1 MRLFVL
7 ARHAETTLNVA
18 RIVNG
23 DPAVDAPLTGKGRSE
38 AERLGQQIRNVP
50 LDACIVTR
58 FRRTR
63 DTAEIALA
71 GSAVPIVVEPLFDDI
86 DVGDLDGVSLDE
98 YRAWKRAHTRAEPFP
113 NGESL
118 DEADVRYGRAL
129 QWLLAR
135 PEQRILVIA
144 HEIPIRYA
152 FNAAAGS
159 AEPDAPIRRIAN
171 ATPYLFGERQLAE
184 AAERLTS
191 GRAPPRVAR

>member
-23 DPAVDAPLTGKGRSE
+23 DPAVDAPLTEKGRSE

-63 DTAEIALA
+63 DTAEIALD
-71 GSAVPIVVEPLFDDI
+71 GRAVPIVVEPLFDDI

-118 DEADVRYGRAL
+118 DAAAGRYGRAL
-129 QWLLAR
+129 EWLLAR
-135 PEQRILVIA
+135 PEQAVLVVA

-152 FNAAAGS
+152 LNAAAGS
-159 AEPDAPIRRIAN
+159 PDPDAPFRRIAN